1 MANQIVSEGED
12 FGGTLLPAQ
21 YYQLIR
27 RHAPLGGEM
36 RLLYAVL
43 EDAMR
48 CYLATRNSRSRHQRI
63 RFIEVQ
69 NWFGPRPPWAPP
81 AIGLFAFEPLC
92 DALGINPEAVRKCL
106 ETMTL
111 SDVPTRRHRRT
122 APSTIAAHRSRS
134 RGARRLG
141 EGNAARVAV

>member
-1 MANQIVSEGED
+1 MINGVETETDD
-12 FGGTLLPAQ
+12 FGGALMPDQ

-27 RHAPLGGEM
+27 RHVSLNGET

-43 EDAMR
+43 EDAIR
-48 CYLATRNSRSRHQRI
+48 CYVATRNSRSRHQRV

-81 AIGLFAFEPLC
+81 ALGLFAFEPLC
-92 DALGINPEAVRKCL
+92 DALGIEPDAVRKCL
-106 ETMTL
+106 DSMTL

-122 APSTIAAHRSRS
+122 SPSSLAAPRR
-134 RGARRLG
+134 RDRRRLERG
-141 EGNAARVAV
+141 DGATARAAG

>member
-1 MANQIVSEGED
+1 MINGVETEGDD
-12 FGGTLLPAQ
+12 FGGALMPEQ

-27 RHAPLGGEM
+27 RHVSLNGET

-43 EDAMR
+43 EDAIR
-48 CYLATRNSRSRHQRI
+48 CYVATRKSRSRHQRV

-81 AIGLFAFEPLC
+81 ATGLFAFEPLC
-92 DALGINPEAVRKCL
+92 DALGIDPEAVRKCL
-106 ETMTL
+106 DSMTL

-122 APSTIAAHRSRS
+122 SPSSLAAPRRRERRHRERGNGATARAA
-134 RGARRLG
+134 G
-141 EGNAARVAV
+141 